1 MKKLAVIALMLPT
14 MAIAQEQAE
23 FKPHPYAGIS
33 LHSGAYA
40 DDSLDHIALG
50 GFGIKLGYQLN
61 KNIAVELRH
70 IKGTSEGEFSAADER
85 LYDIYNSE
93 VKLESATS
101 LLIKPQANLSFGSVY
116 GLVGLST
123 VKIGVE
129 FEDDFFI
136 YEGDSEEDN
145 KLSLG
150 IGADINFNDRLS
162 GNAEILSYFSDGED
176 GASYL
181 GLNFGIDYRF
191 K

>member
-1 MKKLAVIALMLPT
+1 MKKLAVIAMMLPT

-23 FKPHPYAGIS
+23 FKPHPYAGVS
-33 LHSGAYA
+33 LHSGSFA
-40 DDSLDHIALG
+40 DDSLDHIDLG

-70 IKGTSEGEFSAADER
+70 VKGTSEGEFSSSDER
-85 LYDIYNSE
+85 LYNVYNSE
-93 VKLESATS
+93 VTLESATS

-123 VKIGVE
+123 VKIEVE
-129 FEDDFFI
+129 FEDDLYI
-136 YEGDSEEDN
+136 YKGESEEDN

-150 IGADINFNDRLS
+150 IGADINFNDKLS
-162 GNAEILSYFSDGED
+162 GNVEILSYYSDGED